1 MSEPEMLDALER
13 ALATVIDPELHKPM
27 LQLGML
33 RDLAIEGGVASLRVV
48 LTTPACP
55 LKDRIRDDIDAAV
68 VGVVPGITRVEIR
81 WDADVSSTRGLPGRQ
96 EIAGVRNAIAISAGK
111 GGVGKTTVAVNVA
124 IALRL
129 AGARV
134 GLLDADVYGPNVPI
148 MLGIHERPHAGP
160 DGKMQPLEAHGL
172 KVVSFGT
179 ILDPG
184 QPVIWRGPMLAKA
197 LREFLY
203 EVSWG
208 ELDYLVIDLP
218 PGTGDVQLSLAQSMP
233 MTGAVICTT
242 PQDVSLADVSRGI
255 EMFRKLNVP
264 VLGVVENMSGFIC
277 PHCNERTD
285 IFGSGGGRDLAAR
298 YELPFLGAVPLDPRI
313 RGADGDGRP
322 IMAAAPSGPLGE
334 VFRDVASHIA
344 AQVSQENFS
353 AAAGPVMPSGPR
365 LPVAP

>member
-1 MSEPEMLDALER
+1 
-13 ALATVIDPELHKPM
+13 
-27 LQLGML
+27 
-33 RDLAIEGGVASLRVV
+33 
-48 LTTPACP
+48 
-55 LKDRIRDDIDAAV
+55 
-68 VGVVPGITRVEIR
+68 
-81 WDADVSSTRGLPGRQ
+81 
-96 EIAGVRNAIAISAGK
+96 
-111 GGVGKTTVAVNVA
+111 
-124 IALRL
+124 
-129 AGARV
+129 
-134 GLLDADVYGPNVPI
+134 
-148 MLGIHERPHAGP
+148 
-160 DGKMQPLEAHGL
+160 
-172 KVVSFGT
+172 
-179 ILDPG
+179 
-184 QPVIWRGPMLAKA
+184 
-197 LREFLY
+197 
-203 EVSWG
+203 
-208 ELDYLVIDLP
+208 
-218 PGTGDVQLSLAQSMP
+218 MP

-285 IFGSGGGRDLAAR
+285 IFVSGGGRDLAAR

-322 IMAAAPSGPLGE
+322 IMAAAPSSPIGE